1 MPPATTPKSRNATNP
16 ADRVDSAPGE
26 QVSDAA
32 SDGAFDAADDAAEV
46 SARVAA
52 RIGAARR
59 RAGLT
64 LAAVASRNAISPAYL
79 SQIEAGVANPTLRAL
94 VQIASAL
101 DTDVAHLLGGP
112 DETDSG
118 PFRPY
123 VSTAPLAARTHE
135 GAGIWDLTAPGS
147 RRLAARL
154 VQGEPAGHTEPTS
167 HPGEELVIVVNG
179 TCKLH
184 IEDAVHQLEAGDSCH
199 FSAAERHHFTATSS
213 DLTLCVVLTE
223 E

>member
-1 MPPATTPKSRNATNP
+1 MPSATTPKSGRNPANQ
-16 ADRVDSAPGE
+16 ADRVDSVLPA
-26 QVSDAA
+26 DAGG
-32 SDGAFDAADDAAEV
+32 DGGGDAGSEV
-46 SARVAA
+46 TALVAA

-64 LAAVASRNAISPAYL
+64 LAAVASRNGSSPAYL
-79 SQIEAGVANPTLRAL
+79 SQIEAGLANPTLRAL
-94 VQIASAL
+94 VQIAAAL
-101 DTDVAHLLGGP
+101 DTDVAHLLGAP
-112 DETDSG
+112 DESETS
-118 PFRPY
+118 PFPPY

-135 GAGIWDLTAPGS
+135 GGGIWDLTAPGS

-154 VQGEPAGHTEPTS
+154 VQGEPSGHTEPVS

-184 IEDAVHQLEAGDSCH
+184 IDDTVQQLEPGDSCH
-199 FSAAERHHFTATSS
+199 FSAAEPHHFTATSS
-213 DLTLCVVLTE
+213 DLTLCVVLSE